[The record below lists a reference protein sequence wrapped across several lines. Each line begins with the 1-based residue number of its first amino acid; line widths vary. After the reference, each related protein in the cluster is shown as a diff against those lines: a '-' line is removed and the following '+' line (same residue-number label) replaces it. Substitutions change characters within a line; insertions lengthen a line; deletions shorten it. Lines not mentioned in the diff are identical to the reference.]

1 MAVFKVADKEFV
13 VKSWDLRMKNLGSD
27 SPEACIVIPACFWRG
42 SIEQSF
48 KKLYGAALVLRET
61 LLKE

>member
-1 MAVFKVADKEFV
+1 